1 MLDEMVIDSIRRF
14 ESIGYTERFETAQG
28 GLRSQQTGVLHPAD
42 GLEAEHVVALG
53 RASPATG
60 DALLF
65 ALRSRV
71 DGAKGTWVVARDAGL
86 PRDAERLVQ
95 RLAGANPKRTWTSR
109 LPLGPARAG
118 DHVLDGLQVGV
129 GGASLLALWFLLV
142 DSWLREPLFTPSL
155 VGNRLFGRG
164 VDAHELTIDLGSVA
178 LVVVLHGLLFALFG
192 IATAWFVGRHVER
205 PRFPGLFLGVF
216 VALEAGFVLGSE
228 LLIPGAASTIGH
240 GFILVGNAVAA
251 AGMAFYLRWL
261 QPHPADPRKAFARG
275 EAASRVARTTRR
287 AR

>member
-71 DGAKGTWVVARDAGL
+71 DGARGTWVVARMRAFPATRSVSCSDS
-86 PRDAERLVQ
+86 PERIPSG
-95 RLAGANPKRTWTSR
+95 RG
-109 LPLGPARAG
+109 RAG
-118 DHVLDGLQVGV
+118 FHSALRAPETTCSTACRS
-129 GGASLLALWFLLV
+129 ASAAPRSSALWFLLV

-164 VDAHELTIDLGSVA
+164 VEAHELTIDLGSVA
-178 LVVVLHGLLFALFG
+178 GVVVLHGLLFALLG

-205 PRFPGLFLGVF
+205 PRFPSLFLGLF

-275 EAASRVARTTRR
+275 EAAARVARPARRTR
-287 AR
+287 